1 MSSKLKI
8 LCKKF
13 KILHISHFFFFWK
26 TVKYGLHV
34 SVSFRNLTLIPK
46 MASDFM
52 WERLTWIYC
61 VPTLRAYIARLLLW
75 TKHGLNTTIQKL
87 TVIHISNFTV
97 QQKNINWES
106 QYVWRWMIPNSGL
119 KNDLTLSFRGI
130 RGFPANSAVFRFL
143 AFLFIFLEASCS
155 LIGT

>member
-1 MSSKLKI
+1 MAQFLKRYLQNWKFYAKNSKSYI
-8 LCKKF
+8 Y
-13 KILHISHFFFFWK
+13 HIFLDFFWK

-97 QQKNINWES
+97 QQKNINWGS

-119 KNDLTLSFRGI
+119 KKWSDAQFSR
-130 RGFPANSAVFRFL
+130 
-143 AFLFIFLEASCS
+143 
-155 LIGT
+155 